1 MYKIGE
7 FSKIVNIPIRTLRF
21 YDDCGVLQPDDID
34 RYTGYRYYTDENVVE
49 CELVKLLKSVNFTLE
64 EIALV
69 KDNIDETIIE
79 QKQEEIKQEIRK
91 MEKKVEMLSVMKNH
105 IKKDQPKVYKMIEK
119 IKEEKI

>member
-119 IKEEKI
+119 IKEEEI